1 MVKYSMPKNQIT
13 DSKISQPQ
21 FDTMTAPLE
30 QDLFA
35 YFKVLEELI
44 MSETF
49 DDEKTP
55 EQLISDI
62 TEFLSPQGETG
73 SISIQK
79 EDRPVYYR
87 FFQGMLI
94 GIENRKGTTRSGI
107 DPNGHR
113 WKNKMDYDYG
123 FIYNTAAND
132 GDSIDAYLGPDENS
146 KSVFVVRQVD
156 PGTKEFDEIKVM
168 LGFLDKKAAMAA
180 YRSQY
185 DKPDFFGGIME
196 YTIKDFKK
204 KIFGGIR

>member
-1 MVKYSMPKNQIT
+1 MAKIQVK
-13 DSKISQPQ
+13 DSKITQPQ
-21 FDTMTAPLE
+21 FDKMTAPLE

-49 DDEKTP
+49 DDERTP
-55 EQLISDI
+55 EQLIDDI
-62 TEFLSPQGETG
+62 TDFLSPQGETG

-79 EDRPVYYR
+79 EDRPVYFR

-94 GIENRKGTTRSGI
+94 GIENRKGTTRSGT
-107 DPNGHR
+107 DPGGHK
-113 WKNKMDYDYG
+113 WSIKMNYDYG
-123 FIYNTAAND
+123 FIFNTAAND
-132 GDSIDAYLGPDENS
+132 GDSIDAYLGPDE
-146 KSVFVVRQVD
+146 KAESVFVVRQVD

-168 LGFLDKKAAMAA
+168 LGFPDKKSAMAA

-196 YTIKDFKK
+196 YTVKDFKK
-204 KIFGGIR
+204 KIFGGIE